1 MCPAMNRALFTLA
14 ALAGLAVG
22 ARHFLD
28 WRRARLHRARPVD
41 DMIRRQLRDSVPD
54 SVDVRVMNGI
64 VALRG
69 TADAAER
76 DRVLAYA
83 LSLPGV
89 RRVYSDLET
98 ETPALQSQAG
108 KLGITR
114 PR

>member
-1 MCPAMNRALFTLA
+1 MGPAMNRALFILA
-14 ALAGLAVG
+14 ALAGLAAG

-28 WRRARLHRARPVD
+28 WRRTRVHRARPVD
-41 DMIRRQLRDSVPD
+41 DMIRRQLRDAVPD

-69 TADAAER
+69 SASAQER
-76 DRVLAYA
+76 DRALTYA

-89 RRVYSDLET
+89 RRVYSDFET
-98 ETPALQSQAG
+98 GEPALQTGAA
-108 KLGITR
+108 KVGIVH